1 MSSRIRPCMI
11 TTEARPRLKSS
22 LLWWKHGRSWCHG
35 AGADA
40 ADADDA
46 ARVTWHRLRRILPR
60 VAPIVLLRQ
69 RGEAVGEH
77 PTLRS
82 THARVPAEDQRNE
95 QQAERQIGH
104 GVSDITAPTEDEN
117 AVVFVRL
124 QVLVCVMV
132 TSRFTSEQMNG
143 CCRVTLARALRHGAR
158 DAICWIKTI
167 SVLYCVFVQYNHTSD
182 V

>member
-1 MSSRIRPCMI
+1 MRPCMI
-11 TTEARPRLKSS
+11 TAAHPRLKSS
-22 LLWWKHGRSWCHG
+22 LLRWKHGRSHSWCHG

-40 ADADDA
+40 GDADDA

-69 RGEAVGEH
+69 RGEAVEEH

-82 THARVPAEDQRNE
+82 THARVPAEDQRRE

-104 GVSDITAPTEDEN
+104 GVSDITAPTEEEN

-124 QVLVCVMV
+124 QVLPRVMV
-132 TSRFTSEQMNG
+132 TSRFTSGQMNG
-143 CCRVTLARALRHGAR
+143 CWSHTGARARCVTTRRTRFHLLVKH
-158 DAICWIKTI
+158 CYCSLVCVCTI
-167 SVLYCVFVQYNHTSD
+167 
-182 V
+182 